1 MSFTHRSMFFLLL
14 TGVCSVTTA
23 QAQGFPSKPIRIV
36 VSNAPGGGTDTVARI
51 VGDRIGPALGT
62 TVIVDNRPGG
72 GGRIACELVARSPKD
87 GHTLLLGSNTTL
99 ITAPALYSNLSYDPV
114 KDFSGVSL
122 AATTSYVLTAH
133 PSVPVRSV
141 REMVQIAKTRK
152 GSLTYGS
159 TGPGSAAHL
168 GMELLE
174 AMTDAKLIHVPFKG
188 SVPAMLSLTQGE
200 IDVMFGNYQATLP
213 LVRAGRLRAVGVTSM
228 ERSKLAPDLPTIN
241 ESGLPGFE
249 MEQFYSIAAPAG
261 TPRDIITRINQEM
274 VKRLPGDDVKNR
286 LAAEGIEIRTST
298 PEELDRLVASQI
310 TKWTKIIR
318 RAGIKVE

>member
-1 MSFTHRSMFFLLL
+1 MKLASRSTIVILLA
-14 TGVCSVTTA
+14 GGFAGISAKA
-23 QAQGFPSKPIRIV
+23 QTFPSKPIRIV

-51 VGDRIGPALGT
+51 VGDRIGPALGA

-122 AATTSYVLTAH
+122 AATTSYILTAH
-133 PSVPVRSV
+133 PSVPVKSV
-141 REMVQIAKTRK
+141 KEMVSIAKTRK

-213 LVRAGRLRAVGVTSM
+213 LIRAGRLRSVGVTSLQ
-228 ERSKLAPDLPTIN
+228 RSKLAPDIPTIN

-261 TPRDIITRINQEM
+261 TPRDIINRINQEM

-298 PEELDRLVASQI
+298 PEDLDRLVASQVA
-310 TKWTKIIR
+310 KWTKIIR

>member
-1 MSFTHRSMFFLLL
+1 MKLASRSTIVILLA
-14 TGVCSVTTA
+14 GGFAGISA
-23 QAQGFPSKPIRIV
+23 QAQTFSSKPIRIV

-51 VGDRIGPALGT
+51 VGDRIGPALGA

-72 GGRIACELVARSPKD
+72 GGRIACEIVARSPKD

-99 ITAPALYSNLSYDPV
+99 ITAPALYSNLTYDPV

-122 AATTSYVLTAH
+122 AATTSYILTAH
-133 PSVPVRSV
+133 PSVPMKTVK
-141 REMVQIAKTRK
+141 EMVSIAKTRK

-213 LVRAGRLRAVGVTSM
+213 LIRAGRLRSVGVTSLQ
-228 ERSKLAPDLPTIN
+228 RSKLAPDIPTIN

-261 TPRDIITRINQEM
+261 TPRDIINRINQEM

-298 PEELDRLVASQI
+298 PEDLDRLVATQVA
-310 TKWTKIIR
+310 KWTKIIR

>member
-1 MSFTHRSMFFLLL
+1 MKLASRSTIVILLA
-14 TGVCSVTTA
+14 GGFAGISA
-23 QAQGFPSKPIRIV
+23 QAQTFSSKPIRIV

-51 VGDRIGPALGT
+51 VGDRIGPALGA

-72 GGRIACELVARSPKD
+72 GGRIACEIVARSPKD

-99 ITAPALYSNLSYDPV
+99 ITAPALYSNLTYDPV

-122 AATTSYVLTAH
+122 AATTSYILTAH
-133 PSVPVRSV
+133 PSVPMKTVK
-141 REMVQIAKTRK
+141 EMVSIAKTRK

-213 LVRAGRLRAVGVTSM
+213 LIRAGRLRSVGVTSLQ
-228 ERSKLAPDLPTIN
+228 RSKLAPDIPTIN

-261 TPRDIITRINQEM
+261 TPRDIINLINQEM

-298 PEELDRLVASQI
+298 PEDLDRLVATQVA
-310 TKWTKIIR
+310 KWTKIIR

>member
-1 MSFTHRSMFFLLL
+1 MKLASRSTIVILLA
-14 TGVCSVTTA
+14 GGFAGINA
-23 QAQGFPSKPIRIV
+23 QAQTFPSKPIRIV

-51 VGDRIGPALGT
+51 VGDRIGPALGA

-72 GGRIACELVARSPKD
+72 GGRIACEIVARSPKD

-114 KDFSGVSL
+114 KDFSGISL
-122 AATTSYVLTAH
+122 AATTSYILTAH
-133 PSVPVRSV
+133 PSVPVKSV
-141 REMVQIAKTRK
+141 KEMVNIAKTRK

-188 SVPAMLSLTQGE
+188 SVPAMMSLTQGE

-213 LVRAGRLRAVGVTSM
+213 LIRAGRLRSVGVTSL
-228 ERSKLAPDLPTIN
+228 ERSKLAPDIPTIN

-261 TPRDIITRINQEM
+261 TPRDIIMRINQEM

-298 PEELDRLVASQI
+298 PEDLDRLVASQVA
-310 TKWTKIIR
+310 KWTKIIR